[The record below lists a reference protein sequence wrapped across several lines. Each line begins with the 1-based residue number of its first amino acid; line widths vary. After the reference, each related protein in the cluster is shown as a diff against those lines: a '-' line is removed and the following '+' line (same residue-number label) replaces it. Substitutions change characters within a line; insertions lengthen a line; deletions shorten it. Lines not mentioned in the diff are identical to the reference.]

1 MQALELVLARVIV
14 LPGNVVDGRQRMG
27 VVGCELGI
35 DGVRHGQQL
44 TCTGDVGD
52 IGVDLAGVD
61 RESFQAIDLGAL
73 DFAVPVGALDQA
85 DHQAVTAA
93 LGQVDYVIDHV
104 GAAFLVGLD
113 NEADTIPACQRGLEA
128 EALEQVEGN
137 LQAISFFSVNI
148 DADVVLLCQFG
159 QAEEDRIQLL
169 HNTVVLG
176 AAVAR
181 V

>member
-1 MQALELVLARVIV
+1 M
-14 LPGNVVDGRQRMG
+14 
-27 VVGCELGI
+27 
-35 DGVRHGQQL
+35 
-44 TCTGDVGD
+44 
-52 IGVDLAGVD
+52 
-61 RESFQAIDLGAL
+61 
-73 DFAVPVGALDQA
+73 
-85 DHQAVTAA
+85 TAA

-169 HNTVVLG
+169 HHALVLG

-181 V
+181 VQGRELDGDARSFVDAAAVRRLADGMNGLLVRRQIALGVLSG